1 MVSIQS
7 PRSLWQIYW
16 WKTTSLVSF
25 QLSSFLYII
34 GTRAR
39 ERYPGGCPM
48 RYLEIG
54 EARGA
59 EERESVR
66 EERGRGRGQEGIK
79 YPFIGIS

>member
-1 MVSIQS
+1 
-7 PRSLWQIYW
+7 
-16 WKTTSLVSF
+16 
-25 QLSSFLYII
+25 
-34 GTRAR
+34 
-39 ERYPGGCPM
+39 M

-66 EERGRGRGQEGIK
+66 EGRGTVRGQGDIK

>member
-1 MVSIQS
+1 MPALPYSH
-7 PRSLWQIYW
+7 PLP
-16 WKTTSLVSF
+16 LVS
-25 QLSSFLYII
+25 YIII

-39 ERYPGGCPM
+39 ELYPGGCPM
-48 RYLEIG
+48 RCLEIG

-66 EERGRGRGQEGIK
+66 KERGRGRGQEGIK

>member
-1 MVSIQS
+1 
-7 PRSLWQIYW
+7 
-16 WKTTSLVSF
+16 
-25 QLSSFLYII
+25 
-34 GTRAR
+34 
-39 ERYPGGCPM
+39 M